1 MRNFI
6 NENIEKCKKQCQEL
20 DTFLQNNGLRKTF
33 FINFIPLKLENNPI
47 INSQESSNGDSNSAA
62 SSSCRG
68 DSCHPEIFNEY
79 EIIPVY
85 SGDGYE
91 DTLDNSVL
99 TDDEDFSLPP
109 VIPVINLEKTNNFTS
124 TMFPATIN
132 FSKATTS
139 SLSTTTRIV
148 QTTPQPTELVNIT
161 THVMLTNSTSQE
173 NLTTEENID
182 SNKTVGF
189 RPLTTEMTKAMTKT
203 IPTTTISTTTTI
215 KTILKPK
222 IHIWI
227 QGGDGFGDSA
237 KVLKTMIMQSL

>member
-1 MRNFI
+1 MPGAGY
-6 NENIEKCKKQCQEL
+6 
-20 DTFLQNNGLRKTF
+20 FLQNNEIRKKNI
-33 FINFIPLKLENNPI
+33 FINFIPVKLENNPI
-47 INSQESSNGDSNSAA
+47 INSQESSNGDSNSVA

-91 DTLDNSVL
+91 DAPDNSVL
-99 TDDEDFSLPP
+99 TDDEDFSIPP
-109 VIPVINLEKTNNFTS
+109 VIPVINLEKPINFTS
-124 TMFPATIN
+124 TTFPATIN

-139 SLSTTTRIV
+139 SLSATTVIV

-161 THVMLTNSTSQE
+161 THVNYIVNIMLTNSTSQE
-173 NLTTEENID
+173 NLTTEENLD
-182 SNKTVGF
+182 SNNTVGF
-189 RPLTTEMTKAMTKT
+189 RPLTTEMTTAMTKT
-203 IPTTTISTTTTI
+203 TRTTTTTIATTTTI
-215 KTILKPK
+215 KTMLQPK

-237 KVLKTMIMQSL
+237 KVLKMMIMQSL